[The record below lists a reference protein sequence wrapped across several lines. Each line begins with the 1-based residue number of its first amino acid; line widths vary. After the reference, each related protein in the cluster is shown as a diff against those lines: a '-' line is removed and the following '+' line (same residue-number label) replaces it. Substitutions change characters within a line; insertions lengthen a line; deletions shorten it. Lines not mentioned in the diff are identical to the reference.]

1 MHKDARYLAPVMLG
15 VRLKM
20 ERHMDWLL
28 SIVKIAGAAFPV
40 TSSLVQF
47 LAEVDSKALMERV
60 DRLEDPVSCIH
71 DDVPE
76 LSRLI
81 YRKLKVEKLTKLDFD
96 DEFYKKYSRALATLE
111 SHGFI
116 QGGHVFGKKYAAGI
130 RLVDSSYIMYLCAL
144 EEDGEK
150 MESLIKV
157 VKDCEVGEWLDGKNI
172 QTSIDL
178 PLPVIK
184 AVFDIYKSKGYGLCS
199 KEIGSTK
206 YMGKA

>member
-1 MHKDARYLAPVMLG
+1 
-15 VRLKM
+15 M

-28 SIVKIAGAAFPV
+28 SILKIAGASFPV
-40 TSSLVQF
+40 ASSIVQF
-47 LAEVDSKALMERV
+47 LAEAESKALMERM

-81 YRKLKVEKLTKLDFD
+81 YRKLKLEKLAKLDFD
-96 DEFYKKYSRALATLE
+96 DEFYKKYSRALAALE

-116 QGGHVFGKKYAAGI
+116 QGGHALGKKYAAGI
-130 RLVDSSYIMYLCAL
+130 RLVDPSYIMYLCAL
-144 EEDGEK
+144 EEDGKK

-157 VKDCEVGEWLDGKNI
+157 VKDCEVGKWLYGENI
-172 QTSIDL
+172 QTSINL
-178 PLPVIK
+178 PLRVIK
-184 AVFDIYKSKGYGLCS
+184 AVFDIYESKGYGLCS

>member
-1 MHKDARYLAPVMLG
+1 
-15 VRLKM
+15 M
-20 ERHMDWLL
+20 ERPMGWLL
-28 SIVKIAGAAFPV
+28 SIIKIAGASFPV
-40 TSSLVQF
+40 ASSFVQF
-47 LAEVDSKALMERV
+47 IEEVESRELTERV

-71 DDVPE
+71 EDVQK

-81 YRKLKVEKLTKLDFD
+81 YRKLKLEKLTKLDFD
-96 DEFYKKYSRALATLE
+96 DKFYKKYRRALATLE

-116 QGGHVFGKKYAAGI
+116 KGGHTLGKKYEAGI
-130 RLVDSSYIMYLCAL
+130 RLVDPSYIMYLCAL
-144 EEDGEK
+144 EEDDEK

-184 AVFDIYKSKGYGLCS
+184 AVFDIYESKGYGICS
-199 KEIGSTK
+199 KEIGSIK
-206 YMGKA
+206 YMGKV